1 MRSPAKRSPKQQ
13 FSLVAAGILGIAP
26 LALGLFRA
34 ITTGDDYRMFWMAL
48 VVTIFAAGVLGAAV
62 GRRRSLHA
70 ALVQAIVILIV
81 STLLAASL
89 GWMLGAQSLV
99 AVGGVAF
106 GFSLLLATASYLVAI
121 SRSSGS

>member
-1 MRSPAKRSPKQQ
+1 MKRSPKQQ
-13 FSLVAAGILGIAP
+13 FSFVAAGILGIAP

-48 VVTIFAAGVLGAAV
+48 AVTIFAAGVLGAAV

-70 ALVQAIVILIV
+70 ALVQAMVILIV

-99 AVGGVAF
+99 SVGGVAF
-106 GFSLLLATASYLVAI
+106 GFGLLLATASYLVAI
-121 SRSSGS
+121 SRSSGN

>member
-1 MRSPAKRSPKQQ
+1 MKRSPKQQ
-13 FSLVAAGILGIAP
+13 FSFVAAGILGIAP

-48 VVTIFAAGVLGAAV
+48 AVTIFAAGVLGAAV

-70 ALVQAIVILIV
+70 ALVQAMVILIV

-106 GFSLLLATASYLVAI
+106 GFGLLLATASYLVAI
-121 SRSSGS
+121 SRSSGN

>member
-1 MRSPAKRSPKQQ
+1 MKRSPKQQ

-48 VVTIFAAGVLGAAV
+48 AVTIFAAGVLGAAV

-70 ALVQAIVILIV
+70 ALVQAMVILIV

-106 GFSLLLATASYLVAI
+106 GFGLLLATASYLVAI
-121 SRSSGS
+121 SRLSGN

>member
-1 MRSPAKRSPKQQ
+1 MKRSPKQQ
-13 FSLVAAGILGIAP
+13 FSFVAAGILGIAP

-48 VVTIFAAGVLGAAV
+48 AVTIFAAGVLGAAV

-70 ALVQAIVILIV
+70 ALVQAMVILIV

-106 GFSLLLATASYLVAI
+106 GFGLLLATASYLVAI
-121 SRSSGS
+121 SRLSGN

>member
-1 MRSPAKRSPKQQ
+1 MKRSPKQR
-13 FSLVAAGILGIAP
+13 FSFVAAGILGIAP

-48 VVTIFAAGVLGAAV
+48 AVTIFAAGVLGAAV
-62 GRRRSLHA
+62 GRRRSLYA
-70 ALVQAIVILIV
+70 ALVQAMVILIV

-106 GFSLLLATASYLVAI
+106 GFGLLLATASYLVAI
-121 SRSSGS
+121 SRLSGN

>member
-1 MRSPAKRSPKQQ
+1 MIRSPKQQ

-48 VVTIFAAGVLGAAV
+48 VVTIFAAGVLAAAV

-106 GFSLLLATASYLVAI
+106 GFGLLLATASYLVAI